1 MWFFISKNKF
11 FFLFFFSS
19 LIFLVFVVFAWT
31 PAKLM
36 DSFSYASPSIASPSN
51 YSNVD
56 LMYYQS
62 IKNSRKLQLNYYY
75 DQSDKW
81 VKFSDWIP
89 KQLHK
94 YSPQFLEDIYELYG
108 LTMPNRQHDI
118 HRNLYFLHIALA
130 AKYRH
135 ASRALCH
142 IESNVHH
149 HKYRL
154 LMHMHIHV
162 LISRLFLKLGAL
174 YDKKNLYDNDL
185 DIADDLEKSFL
196 IARTYYYRAI
206 PYMQNAESLAQ
217 EIGKYP
223 FYLDLASL
231 ETEAF
236 QIRTKEINYERIITR
251 HIKKAE
257 AKLLVL
263 KNFLDKEG
271 RPRAVKGKRLEHI
284 RSMYDDKFKPHPLD
298 EP

>member
-1 MWFFISKNKF
+1 
-11 FFLFFFSS
+11 
-19 LIFLVFVVFAWT
+19 
-31 PAKLM
+31 M
-36 DSFSYASPSIASPSN
+36 DSVSYANPHLNN
-51 YSNVD
+51 YSNID
-56 LMYYQS
+56 LKYYLS
-62 IKNSRKLQLNYYY
+62 IKNSRTLQLNYYY
-75 DQSDKW
+75 DQSGKW

-94 YSPQFLEDIYELYG
+94 YSPQLLEDIYELYG
-108 LTMPNRQHDI
+108 LTMPNRQNDI
-118 HRNLYFLHIALA
+118 RRNLYFLHIALS

-142 IESNVHH
+142 IQSKVHH

-174 YDKKNLYDNDL
+174 YDKKNLYDYDL
-185 DIADDLEKSFL
+185 DIADDLEKSLL
-196 IARTYYYRAI
+196 IARSYYYRAI
-206 PYMQNAESLAQ
+206 PYMQKAEALSQ
-217 EIGKYP
+217 EINQYS
-223 FYLDLASL
+223 FYLDLATL

-236 QIRTKEINYERIITR
+236 QIRIKGIDYERIITR

-257 AKLLVL
+257 AKLSVL

-271 RPRAVKGKRLEHI
+271 RPRAVKEKRLEHI
-284 RSMYDDKFKPHPLD
+284 RSMYDDEFKPYPLD